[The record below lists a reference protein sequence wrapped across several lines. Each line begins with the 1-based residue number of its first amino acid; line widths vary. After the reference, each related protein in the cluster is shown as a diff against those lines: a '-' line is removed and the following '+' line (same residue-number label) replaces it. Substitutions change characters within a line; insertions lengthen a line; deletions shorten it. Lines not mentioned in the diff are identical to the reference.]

1 MLRSLDLHIAY
12 PQVINVPLGVML
24 VLTRIHMPHTLIV
37 IISLFSTLMPQGRVL
52 TQVTKAR
59 PIGDNIRYF
68 VVNEVF
74 VACTVLFFIAC
85 ATR

>member
-1 MLRSLDLHIAY
+1 MLKSLDLHIAY
-12 PQVINVPLGVML
+12 PQVML
-24 VLTRIHMPHTLIV
+24 VFLGASIALSRAHVPHTLMVIV
-37 IISLFSTLMPQGRVL
+37 SLFGTILPQGRVL

-59 PIGDNIRYF
+59 PISDNILYF